1 MEPVRSPRN
10 AKVVEASRLLRARE
24 RRAAGLT
31 LLEGPH
37 VLAEAVAAGADVRRV
52 FALAGDHAGQEAARQ
67 SGAELVVVEQA
78 ALDRLA
84 PTESPRGPIAVMAI
98 PPPGQPMGDT
108 VMLAV
113 TDPGNAGTII
123 RTAAA
128 FGFDVYAAEG
138 AVDVWSPKVVRA
150 GAGAHFRTRLVQAC
164 PAAHIATVV
173 SGGIAARHL
182 PSALDPD
189 RRWAVLV
196 GSEAH
201 GLSAGVANA
210 AEVKVT
216 IPMPG
221 GTESLNAAVAAAIVM
236 YEVAEWRAGFPG
248 SDLAN
253 VATPP

>member
-10 AKVVEASRLLRARE
+10 AKVAEASRLRRARD
-24 RRAAGLT
+24 RRTAGLT

-37 VLAEAVAAGADVRRV
+37 VLKEALHAGADIRRI
-52 FALAGDHAGQEAARQ
+52 FALVDDEVAGFVARH
-67 SGAELVVVEQA
+67 SGAELIVVEQA
-78 ALDRLA
+78 VLDRLA

-98 PPPGQPMGDT
+98 PPPGVGRADT
-108 VMLAV
+108 VVMAV

-123 RTAAA
+123 RTAAS
-128 FGFDVYAAEG
+128 FGFDVSATAG

-150 GAGAHFRTRLVQAC
+150 GAGAHFRTRFVQEA
-164 PAAHIATVV
+164 PSAGIATVV
-173 SGGIAARHL
+173 SGGIAPRDL
-182 PSALDPD
+182 PSVLDPD

-201 GLSAGVANA
+201 GLATDLADSAAVR
-210 AEVKVT
+210 VT

-221 GTESLNAAVAAAIVM
+221 GSESLNAAVAAAIVM

-248 SDLAN
+248 IDLAN
-253 VATPP
+253 VATPS

>member
-24 RRAAGLT
+24 RRATGLT

-37 VLAEAVAAGADVRRV
+37 VLAEAVAAGADIRRI
-52 FALAGDHAGQEAARQ
+52 FALASDHAAEEAAGR

-84 PTESPRGPIAVMAI
+84 PTESPRGPIAVMTI
-98 PPPGQPMGDT
+98 PSPMHGRGDT

-128 FGFDVYAAEG
+128 FGFDVHAAEG
-138 AVDVWSPKVVRA
+138 AVDLWSPKVVRA
-150 GAGAHFRTRLVQAC
+150 GAGAHFRTRLVQEC
-164 PAAHIATVV
+164 PTAHIATVV
-173 SGGIAARHL
+173 SGGVAPRNLA
-182 PSALDPD
+182 SVLDPN
-189 RRWAVLV
+189 RPWAVLV

-201 GLSAGVANA
+201 GLPAGVADS

-221 GTESLNAAVAAAIVM
+221 GTESLNAAVAAAIVI
-236 YEVAEWRAGFPG
+236 YEVAGWRAGFP
-248 SDLAN
+248 SADLAN

>member
-10 AKVVEASRLLRARE
+10 AKVAEANRLRRARD
-24 RRAAGLT
+24 RRATCLT

-37 VLAEAVAAGADVRRV
+37 VLEEAEGAGDDIRRI
-52 FALAGDHAGQEAARQ
+52 FALADDAAADDAARR
-67 SGAELVVVEQA
+67 SGAELVIVEQA
-78 ALDRLA
+78 VLDRLA

-98 PPPGQPMGDT
+98 PPPATGRADT
-108 VMLAV
+108 VVMAV

-128 FGFDVYAAEG
+128 FGFDVSATGG

-150 GAGAHFRTRLVQAC
+150 GAGAHFRTRFVQEIPSAG
-164 PAAHIATVV
+164 IATVV
-173 SGGIAARHL
+173 SGGIAPRDLA
-182 PSALDPD
+182 SELDPE
-189 RRWAVLV
+189 RSWAVLV

-201 GLSAGVANA
+201 GLARDLADSAAVR
-210 AEVKVT
+210 VT

-236 YEVAEWRAGFPG
+236 YEVAEWRAGFPRT
-248 SDLAN
+248 DLAN

>member
-10 AKVVEASRLLRARE
+10 AKVVDASRLLRARD
-24 RRAAGLT
+24 RRTTGMT

-37 VLAEAVAAGADVRRV
+37 VLAEAVRAGADVRRV
-52 FALAGDHAGQEAARQ
+52 FALADDHAAEDAARQ
-67 SGAELVVVEQA
+67 SGAELVVVEQS

-84 PTESPRGPIAVMAI
+84 PTESPRGPIAVMTI
-98 PPPGQPMGDT
+98 PPPADTRNDT
-108 VMLAV
+108 VVLAV

-128 FGFDVYAAEG
+128 FGFDVCAVEG

-150 GAGAHFRTRLVQAC
+150 GAGAHFRTRLVQEYS
-164 PAAHIATVV
+164 AAHIATVV
-173 SGGIAARHL
+173 SGGIAPRDL
-182 PSALDPD
+182 SSVLDAD

-201 GLSAGVANA
+201 GLPAGVADS

-236 YEVAEWRAGFPG
+236 YEVAEWRAGFP
-248 SDLAN
+248 SPDLAN